1 MKIKTYEN
9 ALVNPAVA
17 AEIEALYQE
26 IEDLKKSLNL
36 TIDVLKDTTWALRS
50 IREQRLMDA
59 ERIIQ

>member
-50 IREQRLMDA
+50 IKEQRLMGA

>member
-9 ALVNPAVA
+9 ALVNPAIA